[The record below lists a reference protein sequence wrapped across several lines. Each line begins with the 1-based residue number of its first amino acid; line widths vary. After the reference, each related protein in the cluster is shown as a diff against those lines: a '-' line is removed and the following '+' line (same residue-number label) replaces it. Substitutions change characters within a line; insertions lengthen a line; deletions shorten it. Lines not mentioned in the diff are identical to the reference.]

1 MINFDIEQVI
11 ALHDLSAKVTGGAE
25 GIRDYGLL
33 QSAVYGIYQTFG
45 GEELYHSIEEKCARL
60 GYNIINNHVF
70 VDGNKRTGCLAM
82 LTLLEMNGIKI
93 KYTDQ
98 EIISLGF
105 GMATGELTHRDVT
118 KWIHDKKELG
128 LCK

>member
-1 MINFDIEQVI
+1 MINFDIEQII
-11 ALHDLSAKVTGGAE
+11 ALHDLSSKVTGGAE

-33 QSAVYGIYQTFG
+33 ESAVYGIYQTFAG
-45 GEELYHSIEEKCARL
+45 QELYPSLEEKCARL

-82 LTLLEMNGIKI
+82 LTLLELNGVKFN
-93 KYTDQ
+93 YSDQ

-105 GMATGELTHRDVT
+105 GMATGELTHHDVT
-118 KWIHDKKELG
+118 KWIQSKKELEF
-128 LCK
+128 CK